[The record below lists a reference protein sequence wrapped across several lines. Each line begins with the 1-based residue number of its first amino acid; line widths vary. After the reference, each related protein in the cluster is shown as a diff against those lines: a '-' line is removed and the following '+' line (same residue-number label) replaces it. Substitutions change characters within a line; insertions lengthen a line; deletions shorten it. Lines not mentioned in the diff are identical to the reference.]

1 MKYKIIKNYALITM
15 FSINNRKNSKT
26 CYSET
31 MEYYQIIEYIRYK
44 AIAFM
49 AQKEEK
55 PVRSLI
61 F

>member
-1 MKYKIIKNYALITM
+1 M